1 MTTVEKA
8 MNYFGLQTPA
18 FSRSAGLDG
27 LKQSLPGEQG
37 SQTCVL
43 HVVLMQMSFGSE
55 VGSTPGMNKLSVAW
69 VLFVVHHS

>member
-1 MTTVEKA
+1 

-18 FSRSAGLDG
+18 SYRNAGLDG

-37 SQTCVL
+37 SQRYVP

-55 VGSTPGMNKLSVAW
+55 VGSTPGMNKLSAAW
-69 VLFVVHHS
+69 VLFIVHHS